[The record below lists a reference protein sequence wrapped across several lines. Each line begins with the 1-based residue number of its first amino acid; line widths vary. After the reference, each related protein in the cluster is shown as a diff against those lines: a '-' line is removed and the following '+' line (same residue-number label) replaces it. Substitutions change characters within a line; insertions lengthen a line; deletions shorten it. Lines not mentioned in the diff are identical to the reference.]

1 MKWIIFMY
9 GRRATVQIDDYEH
22 HDLWK
27 LWCLCKLIIV
37 EFGSEDEAIPV
48 VEQIIKD
55 FHDLDGSGQAFRY
68 AYSKAGTLVE
78 LPNYPIDLPH
88 IQDVMEGI
96 GHFFDGADAQLDGH
110 CSAADW

>member
-1 MKWIIFMY
+1 MAHYPLYTQNLSLVGVCVKRI
-9 GRRATVQIDDYEH
+9 G
-22 HDLWK
+22 K
-27 LWCLCKLIIV
+27 
-37 EFGSEDEAIPV
+37 
-48 VEQIIKD
+48 
-55 FHDLDGSGQAFRY
+55 